1 MKGRVVMGV
10 WRGWVVAVMA
20 AGIAASVA
28 AGALFWLVLT
38 RPVSAAA
45 LVGAGF

>member
-1 MKGRVVMGV
+1 MMSGRF
-10 WRGWVVAVMA
+10 VAGLMMV